1 MIDYE
6 RRFKV
11 VRARVT
17 LQEYEL
23 WQALC
28 HNIGLIPS
36 HTLRLLIWREAL
48 RRGLVVEE
56 ENIPPGYRFDW

>member
-1 MIDYE
+1 MKDYE

-28 HNIGLIPS
+28 DDIGLICS
-36 HTLRLLIWREAL
+36 HSLRLLIWREAV
-48 RRGLVVEE
+48 RRGLVAE
-56 ENIPPGYRFDW
+56 ENIPPGYSLDW